1 MRELEFVLLC
11 NENLIYPAIALE
23 NENIVQA
30 LKNKFTASSD
40 PAERQAI
47 WSEIQELIYE
57 QVPTMKTGDVYT
69 YNIASPKLAGLG
81 EQTLIWPSFWNVSK

>member
-30 LKNKFTASSD
+30 LKNKD
-40 PAERQAI
+40 DKLVRK
-47 WSEIQELIYE
+47 LILE
-57 QVPTMKTGDVYT
+57 
-69 YNIASPKLAGLG
+69 
-81 EQTLIWPSFWNVSK
+81 EF